1 MNSLLPGLGTGACPD
16 YDRPPVDRS
25 HDAAGSPGTRPHSG
39 VRRPG
44 GLAPALAL
52 IHGGHVMK
60 TVVASFCAL
69 LVAAATSVAGP
80 KEDLA
85 NAWSKGA
92 AALAKQQR
100 EDGGWSLKGLGDN
113 SDVAITGLALAALAG
128 SEEGKKTYADAIA
141 KACAYLVKNQAAD
154 GSIANEGAVPK
165 LTNYKTSIAMTALA
179 TVDKA
184 KYKDVLDK
192 GAKWLVAFQY
202 QENGPQKADKNDPN
216 YGGAGYDEKKD
227 QPRGDMSN
235 TTYMLEALEAAGVP
249 KDSEVWKRALTFV
262 QRCQNRSE
270 SNDGPGFDKLGVV
283 VGDDGGFFYRPGESK
298 AEKETLP
305 NGKQCF
311 RSYGSMTY
319 EGYKSMIY
327 AGLSKDDP
335 RVKAALGWIAKNY
348 TLDENPGMKAQ
359 GYFYYLHAFA
369 SALDAAGVSEI
380 KDADGET
387 HKWAEEL
394 ATKLAGLQKEDGNWA
409 GDPRWWEDMQP
420 LPTLYALLSL
430 NRAAKHVK

>member
-1 MNSLLPGLGTGACPD
+1 
-16 YDRPPVDRS
+16 
-25 HDAAGSPGTRPHSG
+25 
-39 VRRPG
+39 
-44 GLAPALAL
+44 
-52 IHGGHVMK
+52 MK
-60 TVVASFCAL
+60 TSLAGLVAL
-69 LVAAATSVAGP
+69 LVSAGAVMAGP
-80 KEDLA
+80 KEDFA
-85 NAWSKGA
+85 KTWAKGA
-92 AALAKQQR
+92 DALVKLQR
-100 EDGGWSLKGLGDN
+100 EDGGWALKGLGDN
-113 SDVAITGLALAALAG
+113 SDVAITGLALSALAG
-128 SEEGKKTYADAIA
+128 TEDGKKTHAAAIA
-141 KACAYLVKNQAAD
+141 KACDYLVKNQAED
-154 GSIANEGAVPK
+154 GSIANAGAVPK
-165 LTNYKTSIAMTALA
+165 LTNYKTAITMTALA
-179 TVDKA
+179 IVDKA

-192 GAKWLVAFQY
+192 GAKWLISFQY
-202 QENGPQKADKNDPN
+202 QEAGPQKADKNDPN
-216 YGGAGYDEKKD
+216 FGGAGYDEKKD

-235 TTYMLEALEAAGVP
+235 TTYMLEALDAAGVP

-270 SNDGPGFDKLGVV
+270 SNDGPGFDKLGVT

-327 AGLSKDDP
+327 AGLTKEDP
-335 RVKAALGWIAKNY
+335 RVKAAMGWIAKHY

-369 SALDAAGVSEI
+369 SALDAGGLDEI

-394 ATKLAGLQKEDGNWA
+394 TAKLAALQKEDGNWV
-409 GDPRWWEDMQP
+409 GDARWWEDMQP
-420 LPTLYALLSL
+420 LPTLYSLMAL
-430 NRAAKHVK
+430 NRAAKHLK